1 MGLLSDEPSFQHE
14 SRQVSPAHLL
24 SGVGFFLPCASVSM
38 GTAEGHLPRNTAAP
52 CAEDDRGLGTAPPPV
67 TNPRKSGPSTRR
79 GNRASGAGA
88 AAKNRQLIEHNKRE
102 FEPQRRLWRLGQSSW
117 RGFPHQAHAR
127 LRPMGPCGPGGSVFG
142 PRRVRADST
151 WPRMNRRRTPVCGA
165 AGEPGQRRE
174 ETSIAT
180 IRRKMTTWLIRQVPC
195 CPFVEP
201 DVGDPVIPAAR
212 VRSSA
217 ARPAGS

>member
-102 FEPQRRLWRLGQSSW
+102 FEPQRRLWRLRQSSW

-127 LRPMGPCGPGGSVFG
+127 LRPMGPWGAGRIRFRPQARAGGFNMAAHE
-142 PRRVRADST
+142 PPADSRLRGSRGARAEARGNIDRHDSEENDHVAD
-151 WPRMNRRRTPVCGA
+151 PAGAVLPFCGA
-165 AGEPGQRRE
+165 RR
-174 ETSIAT
+174 
-180 IRRKMTTWLIRQVPC
+180 
-195 CPFVEP
+195 
-201 DVGDPVIPAAR
+201 G
-212 VRSSA
+212 
-217 ARPAGS
+217 